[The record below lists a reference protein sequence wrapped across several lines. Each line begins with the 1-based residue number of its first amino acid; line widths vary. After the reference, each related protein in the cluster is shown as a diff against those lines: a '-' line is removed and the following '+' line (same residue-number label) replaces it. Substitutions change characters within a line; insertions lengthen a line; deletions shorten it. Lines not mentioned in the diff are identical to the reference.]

1 MSSRCFRPGFS
12 SQDEQG
18 LKQFI
23 ESADVF
29 SLEFENTPVE
39 DVDVLTQ
46 TKTLHPPRVALATAQ
61 NRLSE
66 KALFDELTIP
76 VAPYRAVDSLE
87 SLKRLWLSLVYRS
100 CLRLQLVDMTAKVS
114 LYFVQKI
121 RLI

>member
-1 MSSRCFRPGFS
+1 MDKTIGIFGGGQLGRMMAQAALPLNIQCTFLKYRLSSRCFRPSFS

-29 SLEFENTPVE
+29 SLEFENTPVA

-46 TKTLHPPRVALATAQ
+46 TKTLHPPRIALATAQ

-66 KALFDELTIP
+66 KH
-76 VAPYRAVDSLE
+76 
-87 SLKRLWLSLVYRS
+87 
-100 CLRLQLVDMTAKVS
+100 CLMNLRFLLRRIV
-114 LYFVQKI
+114 L
-121 RLI
+121 